1 MPPAMTGSRPA
12 TVSISV
18 VLPTPLRPTMAT
30 ISPAPTAS
38 ETSRTIG
45 MPP

>member
-1 MPPAMTGSRPA
+1 MVRT
-12 TVSISV
+12 SV

-30 ISPAPTAS
+30 ISPRPAAKLTA
-38 ETSRTIG
+38 RMIG